1 MISITSWHFR
11 CKIQSEITRILYY
24 RSSCNRGSNQR
35 CSKKSLKTCSSN
47 CTGFTPAPVKPRP
60 SPAPPNRTS
69 RPLLRDYDATNSSP
83 SPSAA
88 ASSSSSTCAAIQQS
102 IQRQARE
109 AETSRP
115 WLQQLL
121 PALEPTAQIC
131 AAKTARLSKIKQS
144 HQHRWWSSWDTEK
157 QPPRHRWSLQAAA
170 SADLRVETV

>member
-1 MISITSWHFR
+1 MDNLFPIQVVNGLSLYLFAITESGEPRHISSVNFFTNPFSFF
-11 CKIQSEITRILYY
+11 L
-24 RSSCNRGSNQR
+24 
-35 CSKKSLKTCSSN
+35 CSFS
-47 CTGFTPAPVKPRP
+47 GFTPAPVKPRP
-60 SPAPPNRTS
+60 SPAPPDRTP

-121 PALEPTAQIC
+121 PAIKPTAQIC
-131 AAKTARLSKIKQS
+131 AAKTARLSKVKQS

-170 SADLRVETV
+170 SADLRAETV